1 MTKHGRI
8 SYSVAASVAAAL
20 TLAMAGPS
28 ARADS
33 NTVNAPDHGTRSFTL
48 TSQKSSEIVQFDT
61 TRALHI
67 CNQTQKT
74 DTSNLAPPGIPSEP
88 ATDRPIPIQTPSPVG
103 LQLSYS
109 GQTTEVA
116 PGDCATVTAQQ
127 LTVSTLQP
135 LEGDAVL
142 QGTVTSTAI
151 EVPVR
156 GERIGKVTPE
166 SIRATLA
173 DIRHMLE
180 QDDATERAT
189 TAEFDQAR
197 DALNAAATKLGPPA
211 VASTAQ

>member
-1 MTKHGRI
+1 MTRHGRI

-20 TLAMAGPS
+20 TLAMASPS
-28 ARADS
+28 ARADTG
-33 NTVNAPDHGTRSFTL
+33 TVNAPDNGTRSFTL
-48 TSQKSSEIVQFDT
+48 TSQKDSELVQFDT
-61 TRALHI
+61 MRALHI

-74 DTSNLAPPGIPSEP
+74 DTNNLAPPGVATEP
-88 ATDRPIPIQTPSPVG
+88 ATDRPVPIQTPSPVG
-103 LQLSYS
+103 LQLSYG
-109 GQTTEVA
+109 GQTTELG
-116 PGDCATVTAQQ
+116 PGDCATMTAQE
-127 LTVSTLQP
+127 LRVSPTQP

-151 EVPVR
+151 EVPVH
-156 GERIGKVTPE
+156 GERIGKVTAE

-189 TAEFDQAR
+189 TGEFDQAR
-197 DALNAAATKLGPPA
+197 DALNAAAAKLGPPA